1 MKKSAAVAIAV
12 LLTATS
18 AFAQTAS
25 QSSDTSTQNEFR
37 QSQMS
42 AQGRITTID
51 LSEGTVT
58 LDNGMQ
64 FSLAPSL
71 QYTSF
76 PALGQ
81 EVRVTYEER
90 GGTNVARI
98 IDVGGGAQRCG
109 RPVSRRAPWVA

>member
-1 MKKSAAVAIAV
+1 MKRSAAVAIAV
-12 LLTATS
+12 LLMATS

-25 QSSDTSTQNEFR
+25 QPSDTSTQNEFR
-37 QSQMS
+37 QDQML

-64 FSLAPSL
+64 FRLAPSL

-81 EVRVTYEER
+81 EVSVTYEDH

-98 IDVGGGAQRCG
+98 IDVGGTHSGGDQ
-109 RPVSRRAPWVA
+109 